1 VLQARRVPSSVSL
14 FAARKGRGLSSL
26 VVRRARRQLMTGGF
40 GFFAPRLDGFLTAE
54 QMNRQPARLCIVGSK
69 RSDGVTDESL
79 VEAIE
84 ALRREVEQLQRQLA
98 ATRAWCVGLE
108 EEQMRLGAM
117 LLAAGRTTGG
127 T

>member
-1 VLQARRVPSSVSL
+1 
-14 FAARKGRGLSSL
+14 
-26 VVRRARRQLMTGGF
+26 MTGGF

-54 QMNRQPARLCIVGSK
+54 QMNRQPARLCSATYQEE
-69 RSDGVTDESL
+69 RGVADAYL

-84 ALRREVEQLQRQLA
+84 TLRREVEQLQRQLA
-98 ATRAWCVGLE
+98 ATQAWCLGLE
-108 EEQMRLGAM
+108 EEQMRLDAM

>member
-1 VLQARRVPSSVSL
+1 
-14 FAARKGRGLSSL
+14 
-26 VVRRARRQLMTGGF
+26 MTGGF

-54 QMNRQPARLCIVGSK
+54 QMNRSRRGCAPWRSK
-69 RSDGVTDESL
+69 RRDGVTDESL

-84 ALRREVEQLQRQLA
+84 ALRREVEQLQWQLA

-108 EEQMRLGAM
+108 EEQVRLGAM

>member
-1 VLQARRVPSSVSL
+1 MA
-14 FAARKGRGLSSL
+14 
-26 VVRRARRQLMTGGF
+26 
-40 GFFAPRLDGFLTAE
+40 
-54 QMNRQPARLCIVGSK
+54 
-69 RSDGVTDESL
+69 DESL

-98 ATRAWCVGLE
+98 ATRAWCLGLE

-117 LLAAGRTTGG
+117 LQGAGWPTGG

>member
-1 VLQARRVPSSVSL
+1 MA
-14 FAARKGRGLSSL
+14 
-26 VVRRARRQLMTGGF
+26 
-40 GFFAPRLDGFLTAE
+40 
-54 QMNRQPARLCIVGSK
+54 
-69 RSDGVTDESL
+69 DESL

-98 ATRAWCVGLE
+98 ATRAWCIGLE

-117 LLAAGRTTGG
+117 LLAGRTTGG

>member
-1 VLQARRVPSSVSL
+1 
-14 FAARKGRGLSSL
+14 
-26 VVRRARRQLMTGGF
+26 MTGGF

-54 QMNRQPARLCIVGSK
+54 QMNRQPARLCTVK
-69 RSDGVTDESL
+69 YRRSEGVADKSV

-84 ALRREVEQLQRQLA
+84 TLRRDVEQLQRQLA

-117 LLAAGRTTGG
+117 LLAAGRRTGG

>member
-1 VLQARRVPSSVSL
+1 
-14 FAARKGRGLSSL
+14 
-26 VVRRARRQLMTGGF
+26 MTGGF

-54 QMNRQPARLCIVGSK
+54 QMNRQRRGRTPSGTR
-69 RSDGVTDESL
+69 RSEGVADESF

-84 ALRREVEQLQRQLA
+84 TLRRDVKQLQRQLA

-117 LLAAGRTTGG
+117 LLAAGRRTGG

>member
-1 VLQARRVPSSVSL
+1 VADQSV
-14 FAARKGRGLSSL
+14 
-26 VVRRARRQLMTGGF
+26 
-40 GFFAPRLDGFLTAE
+40 
-54 QMNRQPARLCIVGSK
+54 
-69 RSDGVTDESL
+69 

-84 ALRREVEQLQRQLA
+84 TLRRDVEQLQRQLA

-117 LLAAGRTTGG
+117 LLAAGRTTGR